1 MERVGEDFRA
11 MLERAESLGDLFKV
25 VKKAV
30 ERVLGVRRAGLEL
43 ILANLPEE
51 VEAVHEMGSNT
62 IIMNRRYLR
71 ALLGSSRSKLEVNS
85 RLFSLL
91 LREYLRSLGVLD
103 EEEVR
108 MLSLRVIREALGEDH
123 PAYRMVVEE
132 ASEHKAIVSHDLE
145 LGDTETV
152 KDFDTDNTQYIG

>member
-1 MERVGEDFRA
+1 
-11 MLERAESLGDLFKV
+11 MLERAESLGDLFRV

-43 ILANLPEE
+43 ILVNLPEE

-62 IIMNRRYLR
+62 IVMNRRYLQ

-91 LREYLRSLGVLD
+91 LREYLRSLGVLNG
-103 EEEVR
+103 EEVR

-132 ASEHKAIVSHDLE
+132 APEHKAIVSHDLE
-145 LGDTETV
+145 SEEETELV